1 MRRQQTPLYWGIC
14 FVGHCCA
21 YTPLVLSY
29 QFLVGLHFVEILVP
43 TGSNLI
49 MQIYG
54 PFRVS
59 TSQSVS
65 PNNRVQTTPNNKG
78 AENTPTNPVDQLDL
92 SSSVSDVNRLQNT
105 SEVTA
110 NGEIRVD
117 RVAELRRQI
126 ANGTYETP
134 EKIDAALDRILDQF
148 A

>member
-1 MRRQQTPLYWGIC
+1 
-14 FVGHCCA
+14 
-21 YTPLVLSY
+21 
-29 QFLVGLHFVEILVP
+29 
-43 TGSNLI
+43 

-59 TSQSVS
+59 TNQSVS
-65 PNNRVQTTPNNKG
+65 PNNRVQTAPNSKV
-78 AENTPTNPVDQLDL
+78 AENASRSPVDQLDL

>member
-1 MRRQQTPLYWGIC
+1 
-14 FVGHCCA
+14 
-21 YTPLVLSY
+21 
-29 QFLVGLHFVEILVP
+29 
-43 TGSNLI
+43 

-78 AENTPTNPVDQLDL
+78 AENTSTNPVDQLDL